1 MGSFLKERGI
11 AVVAYDTMGSGYST
25 GVDGLRNYFPNMT
38 VLADDLSLMISSV
51 RKDYPSPS
59 VKVFA
64 IGESFGGNVL
74 ATQILQ
80 EQQKGDDGVLADGY
94 IFSGPVILL
103 LRKFVCVCVCVYAC
117 VYWLPSWNGRDFFF
131 ET

>member
-38 VLADDLSLMISSV
+38 VLADDLSLMITNV
-51 RKDYPSPS
+51 REEYRSPA

-80 EQQKGDDGVLADGY
+80 EQQKGDKGVLADGY
-94 IFSGPVILL
+94 IFTGPVIRL
-103 LRKFVCVCVCVYAC
+103 LRKCVCLCVCVHLYTLERKEVFY
-117 VYWLPSWNGRDFFF
+117 
-131 ET
+131 